1 MTKKITVNAPSK
13 KITVN
18 STTKV
23 VTVVTQ
29 GAQGAGFP
37 FELDDSNKVDNSI
50 MYYQQSSGKVIL
62 DNNVTTSTLVDGGNF

>member
-23 VTVVTQ
+23 VTVVAP
-29 GAQGAGFP
+29 GAQGAGFDLN
-37 FELDDSNKVDNSI
+37 LDHSDKVDNSI
-50 MYYQQSSGKVIL
+50 MYYQQSSGRVIL
-62 DNNVTTSTLVDGGNF
+62 DSNVTTSKLVDGGNF

>member
-23 VTVVTQ
+23 VTVVAP

-62 DNNVTTSTLVDGGNF
+62 DNIVTTSTLVDGGNF

>member
-1 MTKKITVNAPSK
+1 MTKKITVNAPKK

-29 GAQGAGFP
+29 GAQGASFA
-37 FELDDSNKVDNSI
+37 FDETNRVDGSI
-50 MYYQQSSGKVIL
+50 IRYSESSGKYIA
-62 DNNVTTSTLVDGGNF
+62 DSAVTPTELTDGGNF